1 MGGLAREHVAST
13 QVRHRLTLG
22 DEGLDIAG
30 SGLQLLYIYIFTRP
44 GP

>member
-1 MGGLAREHVAST
+1 MGGLAREHVAGT
-13 QVRHRLTLG
+13 QVRHRLG
-22 DEGLDIAG
+22 DEGLDTAG